1 MKKTI
6 IIIFLVIIILIIAN
20 YKNILKCFYKI
31 EYSEYVEKYSQ
42 EYGIDPLLVYSI
54 IKVESNFNVEAKSNR
69 GAAGLMQ
76 LMENTA
82 REVAVNQVIEFSNE
96 NELYNPEKN
105 IKLGII
111 YYSSLKKKYKN
122 DSVALAAYNAGIG
135 NVNNWISQGI
145 IKEDGSD
152 IENIPFRETNMY
164 VRKILRDYDI
174 YKTLYLNTWFRWIF
188 VIYYKWYSYERW
200 ILKGDN
206 L

>member
-20 YKNILKCFYKI
+20 YKNILKCFYKT

-174 YKTLYLNTWFRWIF
+174 YKTLYLNT
-188 VIYYKWYSYERW
+188 
-200 ILKGDN
+200 
-206 L
+206 